1 MVATTMENAEIGEND
16 RHSEAA
22 KIISSA
28 VKWSAGAVAI
38 PVPVVDLIGLGF
50 VQVKMVRNLAKVYG
64 VNPNNK
70 ILEGLISAVLAT
82 MATMTI
88 PIMLVGSSLKV
99 APVGGTILGSVGNAA
114 FGAASTYAIGKVFVR
129 HFEGGGTIASFSAD
143 AAKDE
148 LKKEVFAAK
157 AASR

>member
-1 MVATTMENAEIGEND
+1 MVATTMGNTEVGEND
-16 RHSEAA
+16 RHSEVAE
-22 KIISSA
+22 IISSA

-38 PVPVVDLIGLGF
+38 PLPVVDLIGLGF
-50 VQVKMVRNLAKVYG
+50 VQVKMVRNLAKAYG
-64 VNPNNK
+64 VNPNDK

-88 PIMLVGSSLKV
+88 PIMLVGSSLKA
-99 APVGGTILGSVGNAA
+99 APVGGTVLGSVGNAA

-148 LKKEVFAAK
+148 LKKEVSSAK